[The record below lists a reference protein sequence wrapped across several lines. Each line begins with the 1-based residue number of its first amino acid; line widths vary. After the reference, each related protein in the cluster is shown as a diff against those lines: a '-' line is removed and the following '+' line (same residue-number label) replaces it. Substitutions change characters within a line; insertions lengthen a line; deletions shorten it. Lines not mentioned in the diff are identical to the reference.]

1 MQPRGVDVV
10 LTSPFEPFQRPQPY
24 VRTHYTHTP
33 DAEPEAP
40 AEFERLRAER
50 RSKILPVASAV
61 IGFYLLNALLA
72 NAAGGLMK
80 VRLVGHLNLGLALAL
95 LQCATTLLVCRW
107 YARYARTTLDPLA
120 ESVRAG
126 LEPRGRRQ

>member
-1 MQPRGVDVV
+1 M
-10 LTSPFEPFQRPQPY
+10 TSPFEPFERPRSYVGSPY
-24 VRTHYTHTP
+24 AHPPY
-33 DAEPEAP
+33 AEPDP
-40 AEFERLRAER
+40 PTGVERLRAER
-50 RSKILPVASAV
+50 RSRVLPVAAAV
-61 IGFYLLNALLA
+61 VGFYLLNALLA
-72 NAAGGLMK
+72 NVAGGLMA

-126 LEPRGRRQ
+126 LEPRGRLR